1 MGANDDRILSVT
13 NAMSNQ
19 PSLLIYIYLQHQQE
33 QPHNQ
38 GNEKIKIA
46 MSILT
51 ERDTGK
57 QTNLTDRCT

>member
-1 MGANDDRILSVT
+1 MGANGDRILSFT

-19 PSLLIYIYLQHQQE
+19 PSLLIYTLQHQQE

-51 ERDTGK
+51 ERDTGRR
-57 QTNLTDRCT
+57 TNLTDRCT